1 MSTTT
6 FFEQTIAVL
15 ASSSGTNGA
24 LGAMEVRGPRGSV
37 PPLHVHHREDEA
49 FYVVE
54 GDYSVVVGDEVIGAA
69 PGTWVWGPRDVPHG
83 YQVLSERG
91 RHLSLVDRKSTRLNS
106 SH

>member
-54 GDYSVVVGDEVIGAA
+54 GDYSVVVGAEVIGAA
-69 PGTWVWGPRDVPHG
+69 PGTWVWGP
-83 YQVLSERG
+83 
-91 RHLSLVDRKSTRLNS
+91 DRKSTRLNS
-106 SH
+106 SHQCATRHPPSSSQ

>member
-37 PPLHVHHREDEA
+37 PPLHVHHRAEED

-69 PGTWVWGPRDVPHG
+69 PGTWVWGTGAVPHG
-83 YQVLSERG
+83 HQVLPWRG
-91 RHLSLVDRKSTRLNS
+91 RNGPAKRQGGKG
-106 SH
+106 